1 MAKLAKILLVD
12 DDPVFVEATKAV
24 LESEYRV
31 MTAYNGDEGM
41 EKARQQRPDL
51 ILLDVLMPARDGFQV
66 CEQLKKDPDLARIP
80 VLMLTSFARHKGET
94 NIAVEAGLD
103 LEAEG
108 YMDKPVSPEAL
119 LKQVRSMLPNPPTL
133 PLSPKL
139 GERAG

>member
-1 MAKLAKILLVD
+1 MAESAKILLID
-12 DDPVFVEATKAV
+12 DDPVFVEAMKAV

-31 MTAYNGDEGM
+31 VTAYNGEEGV
-41 EKARQQRPDL
+41 EKAREQKPDL
-51 ILLDVLMPARDGFQV
+51 ILLDVIMPTRDGFQV
-66 CEQLKKDPDLARIP
+66 CEQLKKDPELAKIP
-80 VLMLTSFARHKGET
+80 VLMLTSFARHKGAT
-94 NIAVEAGLD
+94 NIPVEAGLE

-119 LKQVRSMLPNPPTL
+119 LKQVGIMLHKPRTL